1 MPQSEPGDPDA
12 LFAAIFQ
19 AHRDDVVRLAYLLC
33 GDQELA
39 RDAAA
44 EAFARTYQQWQR
56 GHVDRVPGYVR
67 RVVINYVNSHFRR
80 LERWHRA
87 QSRHGAEP
95 LHDVESP
102 TEQVARAQ
110 QVRSLI
116 RQLPVR
122 QRTAIVLRYWEDLS
136 EAEIAEAMGCPV
148 GTVKSLLARGRARL
162 REDAELEDL

>member
-1 MPQSEPGDPDA
+1 MPQSEAGDRDT
-12 LFAAIFQ
+12 FAEIFE
-19 AHRDDVVRLAYLLC
+19 AHRDEVVRLAYLLC
-33 GDQELA
+33 GDRELA

-56 GHVDRVPGYVR
+56 GHVDHVPGYVR

-87 QSRHGAEP
+87 QSRHGPGPSHEEMA
-95 LHDVESP
+95 SP
-102 TEQVARAQ
+102 TEQVAHIQ

-116 RQLPVR
+116 RQLPPR

-136 EAEIAEAMGCPV
+136 DAEIADAMGCPV
-148 GTVKSLLARGRARL
+148 GTVKSLLARGRRRL
-162 REDAELEDL
+162 REGAELEDL